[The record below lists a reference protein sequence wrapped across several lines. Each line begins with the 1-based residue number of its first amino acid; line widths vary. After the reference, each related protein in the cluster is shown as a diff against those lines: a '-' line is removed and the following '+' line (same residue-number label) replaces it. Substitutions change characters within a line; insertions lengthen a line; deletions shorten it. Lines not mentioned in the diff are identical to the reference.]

1 MGSCALPFSSVDYIA
16 AIRGAL
22 AGRPPREL
30 AAAGARLAAV
40 LVLLYRVRCEDHV
53 VLTRRTERVEYHKG
67 QISLPGG
74 VQDPEDA
81 GPVETALRECREE
94 IGVHPQAVEVL
105 GRLDDV
111 VTTTGFRITPVV
123 GVLRESPYPFSPSP
137 DEVAEILEVPIG
149 WLAEPANLSVRTR
162 EWKGRIYTD
171 YAWNFRGR
179 LIWGATGR
187 ILKALIELLPA
198 PVRPG

>member
-1 MGSCALPFSSVDYIA
+1 MGANALPVAPTDYIA
-16 AIRGAL
+16 AIRHAL
-22 AGRPPREL
+22 AGRVPREL
-30 AAAGARLAAV
+30 AAAGTRSAAV
-40 LVLLYRVRCEDHV
+40 LVLLYRVGDEDHV

-74 VQDPEDA
+74 VQDPQDA
-81 GPVETALRECREE
+81 GPVETALRECHEE
-94 IGVHPQAVEVL
+94 IGVRPQAIEVL

-123 GVLRESPYPFSPSP
+123 GVLRESPYPFSPGP
-137 DEVAEILEVPIG
+137 DEVAEILEVPIR
-149 WLAEPANLSVRTR
+149 WLADPSNLTVRTR

-198 PVRPG
+198 AVRRR